1 MNATLL
7 SADARAAVRDAVA
20 RLERHTAAE
29 IVVAVRYRSASYRHT
44 DYLVGFASA
53 LAALCALLFLPQEFD
68 IITWPL
74 EVTLGFVAG
83 AVVCAQLPGLK
94 RIFTSRRA
102 MNDEVA
108 RAARAAFVDLGVTR
122 TRARSGIL
130 VYVSMLEHR
139 VEIVR
144 DVGLDVLDD
153 DEGWRSA
160 LQKLE
165 ASIRRSG
172 RDGFEKALEG
182 LREPLARL
190 LPRTEDDVNE
200 LADGVREP

>member
-1 MNATLL
+1 MNASLL

-20 RLERHTAAE
+20 RVERHTAAE

-44 DYLVGFASA
+44 DYLVGFVLA

-94 RIFTSRRA
+94 RLLTSRRA

-122 TRARSGIL
+122 TRARSGVL
-130 VYVSMLEHR
+130 VYVSMLER
-139 VEIVR
+139 RAEVVP
-144 DVGLDVLDD
+144 DTALDVLKK
-153 DEGWRSA
+153 DEGWHAA
-160 LQKLE
+160 LQALD
-165 ASIRRSG
+165 ASVARG
-172 RDGFEKALEG
+172 TFTKALEG